1 MPLRSKPLGI
11 RLWRPW
17 IEKRQPDLGASSD
30 LARRNSV
37 SFLLFENLGMDS
49 ELQELQ
55 ESALA
60 EIQESRNRID
70 IENLRVR
77 FLGKAGAISLLSENM
92 RHVPKEDRP
101 RIGKQLNELRNSVAR
116 ELDKRLAALET
127 AAEAE
132 ALVGID
138 ETLPGT
144 PFRVGSMHPLT
155 LLQDRAV
162 RILRR
167 LGFALA
173 DGPGV
178 ETEWY
183 CFDALN
189 TPANPPARNH
199 SDTFYL
205 PDGRLLRAH
214 TSSVQIRTMIATR
227 PPVRVIGPGAAYR
240 RDEIDSTHLSQFN
253 QLEGLYVDR
262 KVSVADLKGTFEY
275 FVRELLGP
283 EVETR
288 LRPHFFPFTEPSFEV
303 DIRLAGINN
312 GAWMELLGCGM
323 VNPPVFE
330 SVNERRGDRAYDPEN
345 WTGFAF
351 GMGLERLAMV
361 LYGLPDIRLLIEN
374 DQRFLAQFVQ

>member
-1 MPLRSKPLGI
+1 
-11 RLWRPW
+11 
-17 IEKRQPDLGASSD
+17 
-30 LARRNSV
+30 
-37 SFLLFENLGMDS
+37 MDS
-49 ELQELQ
+49 ELQLLQ

-60 EIQESRNRID
+60 EIQEGRTRID
-70 IENLRVR
+70 LENLRVK
-77 FLGKAGAISLLSENM
+77 FLGKTGAISRLSENM
-92 RHVPKEDRP
+92 RNLPKEDRP

-116 ELDKRLAALET
+116 ALEERLQALET
-127 AAEAE
+127 AGEAE

-144 PFRVGSMHPLT
+144 QFPVGSLHPLT
-155 LLQDRAV
+155 FLQDRAV
-162 RILRR
+162 QVLRR

-173 DGPGV
+173 DGPDI
-178 ETEWY
+178 ESEWF

-189 TPANPPARNH
+189 TPPNHPARND

-214 TSSVQIRTMIATR
+214 TSTVQIRTMIAAG

-240 RDEIDSTHLSQFN
+240 RDEIDATHLSQFN

-262 KVSVADLKGTFEY
+262 NVSVADLKGTLEY
-275 FVRELLGP
+275 FVRELLGQ

-303 DIRLAGINN
+303 DIRVPGING

-323 VNPPVFE
+323 VNPAVFE
-330 SVNERRGDRAYDPEN
+330 SVNERRGDQAYDPEK

-351 GMGLERLAMV
+351 GLGLERMAMSFF
-361 LYGLPDIRLLIEN
+361 GLPDIRLLIEN
-374 DQRFLAQFVQ
+374 DQRFLTQFVS

>member
-1 MPLRSKPLGI
+1 
-11 RLWRPW
+11 
-17 IEKRQPDLGASSD
+17 
-30 LARRNSV
+30 
-37 SFLLFENLGMDS
+37 MDS
-49 ELQELQ
+49 ELQALQ

-60 EIQESRNRID
+60 EIQEGRTRID
-70 IENLRVR
+70 LENLRVK
-77 FLGKAGAISLLSENM
+77 FLGKTGAISRLSENM
-92 RHVPKEDRP
+92 RNLPKEDRP

-116 ELDKRLAALET
+116 ALEERLEALET
-127 AAEAE
+127 AGEAE

-144 PFRVGSMHPLT
+144 PFPVGSMHPLT

-162 RILRR
+162 QILRR

-173 DGPGV
+173 DGPDI

-189 TPANPPARNH
+189 TPPNHPARND
-199 SDTFYL
+199 SDTFYM

-214 TSSVQIRTMIATR
+214 TSSVQIRTMIACG

-240 RDEIDSTHLSQFN
+240 RDEIDATHLSQFN

-262 KVSVADLKGTFEY
+262 NVSVADLKGTLEY
-275 FVRELLGP
+275 FVRELLGQ

-303 DIRLAGINN
+303 DIRTPGING

-323 VNPPVFE
+323 VNPAVFE
-330 SVNERRGDRAYDPEN
+330 SVNERRSDQAYDPEK

-351 GMGLERLAMV
+351 GMGLERLAMSFF
-361 LYGLPDIRLLIEN
+361 GLPDIRLLIEN
-374 DQRFLAQFVQ
+374 DQRFLAQFVS